1 MGAQKGKFKMIPNVL
16 IFRRCTLEY
25 LEVTVTMS
33 ATNLPMAQEETY
45 SQTLTHTDK
54 ANLAEG

>member
-16 IFRRCTLEY
+16 IFTRCTLEY

-45 SQTLTHTDK
+45 SHTLTHTDK